1 MEVTGPRQKSTI
13 PDMGMEIPCVL
24 TFTHSDPHLLEK
36 AKKLLA
42 IKGFEDKHEPRKDP
56 EDKPKYKKGSEGE
69 NNPKPKKRQKRNPV
83 NS

>member
-1 MEVTGPRQKSTI
+1 MTGPRQKSRI
-13 PDMGMEIPCVL
+13 PDVRMEIPRVL

-42 IKGFEDKHEPRKDP
+42 IKGFEDKHEPRKDH
-56 EDKPKYKKGSEGE
+56 EDKPKRKKGSEGE
-69 NNPKPKKRQKRNPV
+69 NNPV